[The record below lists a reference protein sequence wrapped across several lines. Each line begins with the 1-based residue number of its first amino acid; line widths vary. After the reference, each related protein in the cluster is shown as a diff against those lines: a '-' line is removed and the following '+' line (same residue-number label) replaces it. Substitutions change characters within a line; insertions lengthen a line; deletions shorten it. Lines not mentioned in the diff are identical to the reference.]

1 VKLSIRTKRVFVLG
15 IVLFLF
21 VVAEKAHSS
30 REGGI
35 EFPCKD
41 SALVLP
47 YIKTK
52 YKLNVNDQLC
62 EAVETKPKK
71 PLFWFS
77 TVRLNSIN
85 GISIGAGITDPNDC
99 AEGVISGVSMSPIGI
114 KLVGGYIYHSGF
126 DGPKSVDYSHYLF
139 PFIAGAVKASV
150 IQRWSTPKSNHEVV
164 FGRGSEYSYFGYS
177 GTIHFMYATFE
188 LGQYH
193 PLFGGS
199 KHVVASYGIGF

>member
-1 VKLSIRTKRVFVLG
+1 VKLSILTKRFFALG
-15 IVLFLF
+15 IALFLF
-21 VVAEKAHSS
+21 AFVENAHAS

-47 YIKTK
+47 YIKTEFTLK
-52 YKLNVNDQLC
+52 VNDPLC
-62 EAVETKPKK
+62 EAVEIKPKK

-85 GISIGAGITDPNDC
+85 GISIGAGITDPNDY
-99 AEGVISGVSMSPIGI
+99 AQGVISGISISPIGM
-114 KLVGGYIYHSGF
+114 KLDGGYIYHSGF

-150 IQRWSTPKSNHEVV
+150 IQRWSTPRSNHELI
-164 FGRGSEYSYFGYS
+164 FGRGSKYSYFGYS

-193 PLFGGS
+193 PIFGGS
-199 KHVVASYGIGF
+199 KYVVASYGVGF